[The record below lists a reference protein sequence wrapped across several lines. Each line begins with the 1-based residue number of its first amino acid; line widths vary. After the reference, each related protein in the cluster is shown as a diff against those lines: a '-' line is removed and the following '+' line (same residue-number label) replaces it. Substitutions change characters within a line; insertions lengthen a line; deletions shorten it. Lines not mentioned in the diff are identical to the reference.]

1 MKIFKTLQNTSIYAI
16 IKLKG
21 VVYMK
26 KIAKPKLDLV
36 FKKIF
41 GDVNNVDLL
50 TDFLSSILDV
60 PFDSIQKVEIIDNEV
75 IPDTVEKKFSRLDL
89 LILVNNEYVNI
100 EIQVNNYND
109 YKERTLFYWAKVYTN
124 QLAKSEDYISLQN
137 TIAINIIDFKLFD
150 CSECHSSFMIY
161 ETHRHEKLTNKLR
174 IDFLELPKAKE
185 NKTNTKL
192 QEWLDFLNVTT
203 EQGLDMLEKNT
214 VNPTIMH
221 KAVAVV
227 RQMSADEQLLRAI
240 QKREETLM
248 NERSA
253 LNSAKQQGAT
263 EKAKSIAERM
273 RAKGYSEQEIKEIIG
288 L

>member
-1 MKIFKTLQNTSIYAI
+1 
-16 IKLKG
+16 
-21 VVYMK
+21 MK

-41 GDVNNVDLL
+41 GDVNNIDLL
-50 TDFLSSILDV
+50 TDFLSSVLDV
-60 PFDSIQKVEIIDNEV
+60 PTDSIQNVEIIDNEI
-75 IPDTVEKKFSRLDL
+75 IPDTIEKKFSRLDL
-89 LILVNNEYVNI
+89 LILVNHEYVNI

-109 YKERTLFYWAKVYTN
+109 YKERTLFYWAKVYAN

-137 TIAINIIDFKLFD
+137 TIAINIVDFKLFD
-150 CSECHSSFMIY
+150 CTACHSSFMIY
-161 ETHRHEKLTNKLR
+161 ETHRHEKLTDKLR
-174 IDFLELPKAKE
+174 IDFLELPKAKD
-185 NKTNTKL
+185 KTTNTKL

-203 EQGLDMLEKNT
+203 EEGLEMLEKNT
-214 VNPTIMH
+214 VNPAIMH

-253 LNSAKQQGAT
+253 LNTAKRQGIEQGLKEKET
-263 EKAKSIAERM
+263 ELIARW
-273 RAKGYSEQEIKEIIG
+273 RKKGYTDEQIQELLSE
-288 L
+288 

>member
-1 MKIFKTLQNTSIYAI
+1 
-16 IKLKG
+16 
-21 VVYMK
+21 
-26 KIAKPKLDLV
+26 
-36 FKKIF
+36 
-41 GDVNNVDLL
+41 
-50 TDFLSSILDV
+50 
-60 PFDSIQKVEIIDNEV
+60 
-75 IPDTVEKKFSRLDL
+75 
-89 LILVNNEYVNI
+89 
-100 EIQVNNYND
+100 
-109 YKERTLFYWAKVYTN
+109 
-124 QLAKSEDYISLQN
+124 
-137 TIAINIIDFKLFD
+137 
-150 CSECHSSFMIY
+150 MIY
-161 ETHRHEKLTNKLR
+161 ETHRHAKLTDKLR

-203 EQGLDMLEKNT
+203 EEGLDMLEKNT

>member
-1 MKIFKTLQNTSIYAI
+1 MKR
-16 IKLKG
+16 
-21 VVYMK
+21 
-26 KIAKPKLDLV
+26 IAKPKLDLV

-41 GDVNNVDLL
+41 GDVNNIDLL
-50 TDFLSSILDV
+50 TDFIASVLDV
-60 PFDSIQKVEIIDNEV
+60 PTDSIQKVEILDNEV

-89 LILVNNEYVNI
+89 LIMVNNEYVNI

-124 QLAKSEDYISLQN
+124 QLGKGEDYISLQN
-137 TIAINIIDFKLFD
+137 TIAINIVDFKLFD

-161 ETHRHEKLTNKLR
+161 ETNRHEKLTDKLR
-174 IDFLELPKAKE
+174 IDFLELPKAK
-185 NKTNTKL
+185 NTKTNAKL

-203 EQGLDMLEKNT
+203 EEGLEMLEKNT
-214 VNPTIMH
+214 VNPTIIG

-227 RQMSADEQLLRAI
+227 RQMSADEKLLYAI

-253 LNSAKQQGAT
+253 LNSAKQQGI
-263 EKAKSIAERM
+263 EQGLKKKESELISKWRK
-273 RAKGYSEQEIKEIIG
+273 KGYTEEQIQELLSE
-288 L
+288 